1 MPGPDWVSGLF
12 FWKEMRFILS
22 IKILVVAPLTTSN
35 WVCYNKMVHQG
46 IEVLIIQN
54 SHPGLGTRI
63 LPIQC
68 LFFKLKAALCP
79 ILTGSCQ
86 SHSCP
91 VPWIK
96 TEQDSGTLQ
105 YTNPFCVP
113 CFLFVGYRLCSASLT
128 FPEFQRADSNHC
140 WSGTGGDTETG
151 EEQ

>member
-96 TEQDSGTLQ
+96 TEQDSVGVWSTEL
-105 YTNPFCVP
+105 FCFP
-113 CFLFVGYRLCSASLT
+113 SFLLVGYRLYSASLT
-128 FPEFQRADSNHC
+128 LPEFQRTDPNSC
-140 WSGTGGDTETG
+140 WSEKGG
-151 EEQ
+151 EEDP